1 MYRMI
6 SRFNKFAG
14 NKILGWLL
22 MNPNARIHLNE
33 LARELGV
40 SPSTVMKY
48 SNLFEN
54 AGIVTL
60 EKGGTAHFVILNNE
74 KPLVKELKKCTVLL
88 LLNEYG
94 IDDVARTAVSVAL
107 YGSASSGTFSEASD
121 LDIMVIGQ
129 DEQVDRDKVLGIQE
143 KIGKNIQLT
152 VIPWYKFE
160 KMKKEHD
167 PFIRNVIENHIL
179 LRGAEL

>member
-1 MYRMI
+1 MI
-6 SRFNKFAG
+6 SEFNKFAG

-22 MNPNARIHLNE
+22 MNPNARIYLNE

-40 SPSTVMKY
+40 SPATVMKY

-60 EKGGTAHFVILNNE
+60 EKAGTAHFVILDNN
-74 KPLVKELKKCTVLL
+74 KPLVRELKKCTVLL

-94 IDDVARTAVSVAL
+94 IDDVARSAVSVAL
-107 YGSASSGTFSEASD
+107 YGSASFGTFSEASD
-121 LDIMVIGQ
+121 LDIMVIG
-129 DEQVDRDKVLGIQE
+129 ENNQVDTDKILEIQE
-143 KIGKNIQLT
+143 KIGKTIQLT
-152 VIPWYKFE
+152 VIPWHKFE
-160 KMKKEHD
+160 KMKKENN

-179 LRGAEL
+179 LSGVEL